1 LSNDDKNGIDFDC
14 TDKRVILDDVLRVV
28 DVKKQL
34 CLDKR
39 WKYKKG
45 DKEIII
51 RDQLEKVGFWVNK
64 FKEVGDNAMQ
74 YDPAH
79 AALPWVGVRF
89 ILQVCLCR
97 TSNPLDLHED

>member
-14 TDKRVILDDVLRVV
+14 TDKQAILDDVLRVI

-45 DKEIII
+45 DRGIII
-51 RDQLEKVGFWVNK
+51 CDQLEKVGLWVNK
-64 FKEVGDNAMQ
+64 F
-74 YDPAH
+74 
-79 AALPWVGVRF
+79 
-89 ILQVCLCR
+89 
-97 TSNPLDLHED
+97 